1 MSLNTSKGVMTGDY
15 SRDRKKKNHLIYRFK
30 SRAFEAARSFQKYS
44 SCSLKPNILDFGCA
58 DGFGFN

>member
-1 MSLNTSKGVMTGDY
+1 MNSEIPKGVMTGDY

-44 SCSLKPNILDFGCA
+44 PSSLKHNILDFGCA
-58 DGFGFN
+58 DGFT